1 MRCTAG
7 PRKSRIS
14 STRSRCVSSRETF
27 AFGEAILRLNL
38 AEVQPPCHDNA
49 PAISV
54 ADFLG
59 VLFQGR
65 LKAVDQDRPVE
76 RFGQEAPCA
85 SL

>member
-1 MRCTAG
+1 VRLVRENPEPRQREAG
-7 PRKSRIS
+7 AYPAEK
-14 STRSRCVSSRETF
+14 RSL
-27 AFGEAILRLNL
+27 FGETILRLNL
-38 AEVQPPCHDNA
+38 AEIQPPYHDNA

-65 LKAVDQDRPVE
+65 FKAVDQDRPVE
-76 RFGQEAPCA
+76 RFGQEAHCA